1 MAWRRSR
8 GSLAYIV
15 MSSLFATLT
24 AIFAQVKFNLGPIP
38 YTMQNFVVILTGL
51 VLKPKYAALSQL
63 IYLLMIAFGVPA
75 AANFSG
81 GPQVLVGYTAG
92 YLWMFPVSSFLMS
105 YLSRLYARRSSR
117 SLFNPSLRDK
127 IVLLLL
133 SLIAVAPMYL
143 VGFLVFCYYAV
154 QPTALGRSL
163 SSWSKAAA
171 EYLGLADTELLLVF
185 LTTSV
190 LVFIP
195 QDLFVDHLLA
205 ILIAPRV
212 LKFMRERGLE
222 IF

>member
-1 MAWRRSR
+1 MVLRRSR
-8 GSLAYIV
+8 GSPAYIV

-24 AIFAQVKFNLGPIP
+24 AVFAQVKFNLGPIP
-38 YTMQNFVVILTGL
+38 YTMQNFVIILAGL
-51 VLKPKYAALSQL
+51 ILKPRYAALSQL

-81 GPQVLVGYTAG
+81 GPQVLLGYTAG

-143 VGFLVFCYYAV
+143 TGFLVFCYYAV
-154 QPTALGRSL
+154 QPTALGRGL
-163 SSWSKAAA
+163 SSWSKTVVG
-171 EYLGLADTELLLVF
+171 YLGLADTELLLVF
-185 LTTSV
+185 FTTSV

-205 ILIAPRV
+205 ILIAPKV
-212 LKFMRERGLE
+212 LRFMKERGLDA
-222 IF
+222 F